1 MDADNKVITIEPK
14 SKKQDKPVIL
24 AKPKCKRVITTSK
37 KWTFLSENL
46 TEDLDPTN
54 QCALVRDM
62 LTGQD
67 PLQSQSNQSPLV
79 DFIQQQIK
87 QKIYG
92 YKSQDLLKSK
102 YDESKFVD
110 YAKILEMMVA
120 SDMKCYYCHKPYLV
134 IYEYVR
140 EPRQWTVERIDNKFG
155 HNKDNIEIACL
166 DCNLHRRTM
175 YHERYVFTK
184 NLNIVKMDK

>member
-37 KWTFLSENL
+37 KWTFLTENL
-46 TEDLDPTN
+46 TEDLDPIN
-54 QCALVRDM
+54 QGVLVRDM

-67 PLQSQSNQSPLV
+67 PQQSQSNLV

-110 YAKILEMMVA
+110 LVKILEMMVA
-120 SDMKCYYCHKPYLV
+120 SDMKCYYCHKPYCSFYST
-134 IYEYVR
+134 I
-140 EPRQWTVERIDNKFG
+140 
-155 HNKDNIEIACL
+155 
-166 DCNLHRRTM
+166 
-175 YHERYVFTK
+175 
-184 NLNIVKMDK
+184 